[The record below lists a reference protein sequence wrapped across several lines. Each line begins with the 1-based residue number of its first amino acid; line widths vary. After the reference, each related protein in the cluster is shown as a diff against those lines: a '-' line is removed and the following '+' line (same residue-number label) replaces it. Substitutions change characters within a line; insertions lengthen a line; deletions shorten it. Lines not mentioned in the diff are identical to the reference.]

1 MSAARRSY
9 DVHGVG
15 VTVVTADPAV
25 ADAMDLRLRAF
36 PAVADL
42 DDAVSLEFV
51 PPNGRPSSPGA
62 AGRPV
67 YETPFGDLLYD
78 PGSDTIHGELD
89 GVQLSCSA
97 SAGSAVFTCEAFA
110 GRPLYLAT
118 HPLATISLMEILE
131 RRGLHALHAGCV
143 ATDGGLG
150 ILLAGPSGAGKSTLT
165 FALAQAGMRFLS
177 DDTVFLR
184 REPAG
189 DVRVLGFSDAIG
201 VTEQTAERF
210 AELRPLLADDA
221 ADGFPKRLRRI
232 EDVFAAPPLASC
244 SPQALVFPEIVR
256 DEPSFVTPLDAGEAL
271 LRLVPDALLTEP
283 GSTQRHLE
291 AFAALLEQVRCYR
304 VASGPDLRATADL
317 VRALV

>member
-36 PAVADL
+36 PPAHDP
-42 DDAVSLEFV
+42 DDTISLEFR
-51 PPNGRPSSPGA
+51 PPNGGPSSPDT

-67 YETPFGDLLYD
+67 YETPFGDLRYD

-89 GVQLSCSA
+89 GVRLTCSA
-97 SAGSAVFTCEAFA
+97 GAGSAVLSCDAFA
-110 GRPLYLAT
+110 GRRLYLAT
-118 HPLATISLMEILE
+118 HPLATISLMEMLE

-143 ATDGGLG
+143 ATDAGLG

-165 FALAQAGMRFLS
+165 FALAQTGMRFLS

-184 REPAG
+184 HEPAG
-189 DVRVLGFSDAIG
+189 QVRVLGFSDAIG

-210 AELRPLLADDA
+210 SELRPLLAHAA

-232 EDVFAAPPLASC
+232 EDVFAAPPLATC

-256 DEPSFVTPLDAGEAL
+256 DEPSSVTPLDAGEAL

-283 GSTQRHLE
+283 ASTQRHLG

-304 VASGPDLRATADL
+304 VASGPDLQATAAR